1 MKSALSHLNSSG
13 QPEQVAIRCTLLR
26 GGTSKGVYLHE
37 QDIPA
42 PGPVR
47 DRVLKRIMGTPDV
60 MQIDGLGG
68 THLVTSKMAIIK
80 RSSHPDADID
90 YTFAQVDIDRDVID
104 YEGNCGNISAGVGPF
119 AIDAGLV
126 EITSP
131 VTQVRICNTNT
142 GKLFTAHVQVE
153 GGRSKV
159 EGDFAIAGVPGT
171 GAELFLDY
179 INTIGAKT
187 GKMLPTGKVVDVI
200 KLESGKSLDATICD
214 VANPCVFVRA
224 PDIGLVGDE
233 LPERINQDEALIRL
247 LKEIRGKAGQMSGLC
262 SDWRK
267 IDEEMALLPMLVFV
281 APPANYIDLNKAVV
295 EAGKIDLRSRLIF
308 LNRCHEA
315 MAGTGSM
322 CTAAASRIEGS
333 IVNQAIGN
341 RAAQNDTLRIG
352 HPLGVM
358 TVKVKSHPANV
369 LGGVE
374 FEGLGFSRT
383 ARRIMDGFV
392 YVPAT
397 TFSA

>member
-1 MKSALSHLNSSG
+1 MNASG
-13 QPEQVAIRCTLLR
+13 QSEQVAIRCTLLR

-37 QDIPA
+37 HDIPG
-42 PGPVR
+42 PGLVR

-80 RSSHPDADID
+80 RSTHPDADID
-90 YTFAQVDIDRDVID
+90 YTFAQVDIDRDIID

-126 EITSP
+126 DIVTP
-131 VTQVRICNTNT
+131 ITQVRIHNTNT
-142 GKLFTAHVQVE
+142 GKLFTAHVPVA
-153 GGRSKV
+153 GGRAKV

-179 INTIGAKT
+179 SNTIGAKT
-187 GKMLPTGKVVDVI
+187 GKMLPTGKVVDVLT
-200 KLESGKSLDATICD
+200 LENGTELEATICD

-224 PDIGLVGDE
+224 ADIGLVGDE
-233 LPERINQDEALIRL
+233 LPERINQDDALIGL
-247 LKEIRGKAGQMSGLC
+247 LREIRGKAGEISGLC
-262 SDWRK
+262 SSWRK
-267 IDEEMALLPMLVFV
+267 VDEEMALLPMLVFV
-281 APPANYIDLNKAVV
+281 SPPADYIDLNKAVV
-295 EAGKIDLRSRLIF
+295 DARAMDLRSRLIF
-308 LNRCHEA
+308 LNRCHES

-322 CTAAASRIEGS
+322 CTAAASRIAGS
-333 IVNQAIGN
+333 IVNEAIGE
-341 RAAQNDTLRIG
+341 RAAQSDTLRIG

-358 TVKVKSHPANV
+358 TVKVKSHAANV
-369 LGGVE
+369 LGGVA
-374 FEGLGFSRT
+374 FDGLGFSRT

-397 TFSA
+397 TFTP

>member
-1 MKSALSHLNSSG
+1 MSASEG
-13 QPEQVAIRCTLLR
+13 PEQVAIRCTLLR

-42 PGPVR
+42 TGPVR

-68 THLVTSKMAIIK
+68 THLVTSKMALIK
-80 RSSHPDADID
+80 RSRHPEADID
-90 YTFAQVDIDRDVID
+90 YTFAQVDIDRDIID

-126 EITSP
+126 EITGP
-131 VTQVRICNTNT
+131 VTQVRIHNTNT
-142 GKLFTAHVQVE
+142 GKLFTAHVPVQ
-153 GGRSKV
+153 GGRAKV

-179 INTIGAKT
+179 SNTVGAKT
-187 GKMLPTGKVVDVI
+187 GKVLPTENVTDVI
-200 KLESGKSLDATICD
+200 RLEDGSELEATICD

-224 PDIGLVGDE
+224 ADIGLVGDE
-233 LPERINQDEALIRL
+233 LPDRINGDEALVGRL
-247 LKEIRGKAGQMSGLC
+247 REIRGKAGQISGLC
-262 SDWRK
+262 SDWRRV
-267 IDEEMALLPMLVFV
+267 DEEMALLPMLVFV
-281 APPANYIDLNKAVV
+281 SPPADYIDLNKATVR
-295 EAGKIDLRSRLIF
+295 AGSMDLRSRLIF
-308 LNRCHEA
+308 LNRCHES

-322 CTAAASRIEGS
+322 CTAAAARIRDS
-333 IVNQAIGN
+333 IVHQAVGEEAEE
-341 RAAQNDTLRIG
+341 RETLRIG

-358 TVKVKSHPANV
+358 TVKVRSHPANV

-374 FEGLGFSRT
+374 FDGLGFSRT

-392 YVPAT
+392 YVPAST
-397 TFSA
+397 YTS